1 MYQGFYNLT
10 SGMLTQQRNLNTISN
25 NMVNVQ
31 TPGYKSDKM
40 VSSTFDEEMLYRT
53 GRKDKG
59 EYEPLGVT
67 SKIKTAQRTYVNYE
81 QGAFNVTD
89 GIYDFALSGNGFF
102 CIDTAEGVRYTRNGS
117 FRVDEEGYLT
127 LNSLGRV
134 QGAGGQP
141 IQINNEDFSVTNG
154 TIYGYD
160 EDGVVRELGSL
171 RVVDFEGD
179 YQDVLHKED
188 YGLYSTDAAAREV
201 LQGETAVLWK
211 TLERSNADLV
221 DEMTSM
227 MTSQRALQSAA
238 QLLKMYD
245 QIMSK
250 SATDIGRM

>member
-40 VSSTFDEEMLYRT
+40 VSSTFQEEMLYRT
-53 GRKDKG
+53 GRTDKS
-59 EYEPLGVT
+59 EYVPLGVT
-67 SKIKTAQRTYVNYE
+67 SKIRTAQRTYVNYE
-81 QGAFNVTD
+81 QGSFNPTG

-102 CIDTAEGVRYTRNGS
+102 CIDTPDGVRYTRNGS
-117 FRVDEEGYLT
+117 FRVDEEGFLT
-127 LNSLGRV
+127 LNNLGRV

-141 IQINNEDFSVTNG
+141 IQINNEDFAVTNG
-154 TIYGYD
+154 TFYGYD
-160 EDGVVRELGSL
+160 EDGVSRELGTL

-179 YQDVLHKED
+179 YEDVLHKED
-188 YGLYSTDAAAREV
+188 YGLYSTDAAPRETV
-201 LQGETAVLWK
+201 QGDTAVVWK

-221 DEMTSM
+221 EEMTSM
-227 MTSQRALQSAA
+227 ITSQRALQSAA
-238 QLLKMYD
+238 QVLKMYD
-245 QIMSK
+245 QVMSK